1 MKKELFVPFDRNG
14 NMLDYSWYGLT
25 SEEEQK
31 CKEEGRFEKSGIRSN
46 YIEVFV
52 PNFEFE
58 DTLVF
63 THFSRGRSS
72 VKAHFRSKYTEVKYE
87 MFISDFEEVLKK
99 SRIGNCHIRG
109 RFTFVKKGMNYGV
122 KLCDMEDV

>member
-14 NMLDYSWYGLT
+14 NMLDWVWHPLT
-25 SEEEQK
+25 QTEEEI
-31 CKEEGRFEKSGIRSN
+31 CKKDGQFRKENCI
-46 YIEVFV
+46 FV

-58 DTLVF
+58 DVLVF

-87 MFISDFEEVLKK
+87 MFISDFEDVLKNN
-99 SRIGNCHIRG
+99 RIGNAYVKG
-109 RFTFVKKGMNYGV
+109 KFTFVKKGANYGV

>member
-1 MKKELFVPFDRNG
+1 MKKELFVPFKKNG
-14 NMLDYSWYGLT
+14 DMLDYSYYGL
-25 SEEEQK
+25 SQEEEQK
-31 CKEEGRFEKSGIRSN
+31 CKEEGRFEKIHGN

-72 VKAHFRSKYTEVKYE
+72 VKAHFRSKYTEVRYE
-87 MFISDFEEVLKK
+87 MFISDFEDVLKHN
-99 SRIGNCHIRG
+99 RIGNSHIRG
-109 RFTFVKKGMNYGV
+109 KFTFVKKGANYGV
-122 KLCDMEDV
+122 KLCDMEGV